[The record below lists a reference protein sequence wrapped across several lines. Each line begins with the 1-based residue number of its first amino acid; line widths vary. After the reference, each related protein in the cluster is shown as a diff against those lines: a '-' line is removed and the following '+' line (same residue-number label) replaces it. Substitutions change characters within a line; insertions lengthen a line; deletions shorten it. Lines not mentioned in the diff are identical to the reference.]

1 MLIRPATIA
10 DAPDIA
16 RLANQLG
23 YPVSDQQIA
32 GRLTRLLGSAAHFI
46 AVAAMPPSL
55 VGWVAAER
63 RLLLESGE
71 RVELVGLVVASTARR
86 AGIGRA
92 LVQAAEAWAV
102 AQKLRVIS
110 VRSNVARAESH
121 PFYER
126 LGYTRTK
133 TQHAY
138 SKQL

>member
-23 YPVSDQQIA
+23 YPASDQQIA
-32 GRLTRLLGSAAHFI
+32 TRLTGLLGSAAHFI
-46 AVAAMPPSL
+46 AVAAMPAAL

-92 LVQAAEAWAV
+92 LVKSAEAWAV
-102 AQKLRVIS
+102 AQKLGVIS